1 MKRVSVKRA
10 LAMVV
15 LSLAAILVLAFTAD
29 YLSVRF
35 GIPNHRAQFDYFDV
49 RHLYA
54 VKLKNRKTSYMYDK
68 PQSMECV
75 NALFPH
81 YGDTPCW
88 YMKRHTVIQE
98 NLDSGPFG
106 PWIDTP

>member
-1 MKRVSVKRA
+1 MKRIF
-10 LAMVV
+10 AMVV
-15 LSLAAILVLAFTAD
+15 VAAAGIFFLAFAAD
-29 YLSVRF
+29 YVSVRF
-35 GIPNHRAQFDYFDV
+35 GIPHQREQFDNVEV
-49 RHLYA
+49 RHFFA

-88 YMKRHTVIQE
+88 YMKRHTVIEE

>member
-1 MKRVSVKRA
+1 M
-10 LAMVV
+10 
-15 LSLAAILVLAFTAD
+15 F
-29 YLSVRF
+29 
-35 GIPNHRAQFDYFDV
+35 
-49 RHLYA
+49 
-54 VKLKNRKTSYMYDK
+54 DK